1 MLILVGMNHRSAPV
15 EIRERMSFPSERLAE
30 GLAKLLSLEGIEE
43 GMILSTCNRV
53 EVLARSTDN
62 AHSALQAVKECLAER
77 HGIQRGDMDRYTY
90 QLSGNKAI
98 RHLFNVASG
107 LDSMILGEPQILGQ
121 VKKAYLAARECGA
134 TGPVLERLLQH
145 CLATAKRVR
154 AETGISRHAV
164 SVAFA
169 AVELARRIFGRLRD
183 RTALLLGA
191 GKMSDL
197 VAKHL
202 VANGV
207 EELIVASR
215 TYNNS
220 VAAAGR
226 VGGRAVNWDDGLKQL
241 AKVDIVVSCTG
252 AAQPILG
259 KDDVAAAMRGRRSG
273 PLFLID
279 IAVPRDIEPEA
290 NELDGVYLYDI
301 DGLQGVVDANIEERR
316 TEAERC
322 RLMIADEAAL
332 FDRWQRSREMAPVIV
347 ALREALLGIGEREVE
362 RFRRKLGPLQP
373 YQEKAIE
380 ELTGAVIRKILHRPI
395 RHLRD
400 SVDRGDT
407 AECTSFYRQIF
418 GVQASPARISDEQS
432 AQPNGDT
439 NGKNGPQRLLKGG
452 RKD

>member
-1 MLILVGMNHRSAPV
+1 MNHRSAPV
-15 EIRERMSFPSERLAE
+15 EIRERMSFPPEQLAA
-30 GLAKLLSLEGIEE
+30 GLEKLLSQEGIEE

-53 EVLARSTDN
+53 EVLARTTDS
-62 AHSALQAVKECLAER
+62 AHAALQILKAFLAER
-77 HGIQRGDMDRYTY
+77 HHLPHEEMDRYTY
-90 QLSGNKAI
+90 QLTGNKAV
-98 RHLFNVASG
+98 RHLFHVASG
-107 LDSMILGEPQILGQ
+107 LDSMILGEPQIQGQ
-121 VKKAYLAARECGA
+121 VKRAYLTAKECGA

-164 SVAFA
+164 SVAYA
-169 AVELARRIFGRLRD
+169 AVELARRIFGKLPGRK
-183 RTALLLGA
+183 ALLLGA

-207 EELIVASR
+207 EEPIVASR
-215 TYNNS
+215 TYNNA
-220 VAAAGR
+220 VAAAAR
-226 VGGRAVNWDDGLKQL
+226 VNGKAVNWDDGLEYL

-252 AAQPILG
+252 AAQPILD
-259 KDDVAAAMRGRRSG
+259 KEEIAAAMRGRRSG

-279 IAVPRDIEPEA
+279 IAVPRDVDPEA
-290 NELDGVYLYDI
+290 NNIDDVYLYDI

-316 TEAERC
+316 AEAQRC
-322 RLMIADEAAL
+322 KMMIADEAAL

-347 ALREALLGIGEREVE
+347 ELREKLLGIGEREVE

-373 YQEKAIE
+373 YQESAVD

-400 SVDRGDT
+400 SVERGDT
-407 AECTSFYRQIF
+407 AECTSLYRQIF
-418 GVQASPARISDEQS
+418 GVQSAPNTAEEAARDE
-432 AQPNGDT
+432 GDES
-439 NGKNGPQRLLKGG
+439 KNGPRRLLKGG

>member
-1 MLILVGMNHRSAPV
+1 
-15 EIRERMSFPSERLAE
+15 MSFSPEQLAG
-30 GLAKLLSLEGIEE
+30 GLEKLLSKEGIEE

-62 AHSALQAVKECLAER
+62 AHAAIQILKGFLAER
-77 HGIQRGDMDRYTY
+77 HDLPHEEMNRYTY
-90 QLSGNKAI
+90 QLSANKAV
-98 RHLFNVASG
+98 RHLFHVASG
-107 LDSMILGEPQILGQ
+107 LDSMILGEPQIQGQ
-121 VKKAYLAARECGA
+121 VKKAYLTARECGA

-169 AVELARRIFGRLRD
+169 AVELARRIFGKLPG

-215 TYNNS
+215 TYNNA
-220 VAAAGR
+220 VAAAAR
-226 VGGRAVNWDDGLKQL
+226 VNGKAVNWDDGLEYL

-252 AAQPILG
+252 ASQPIIG
-259 KDDVAAAMRGRRSG
+259 KEQIAGAMRGRRGG

-279 IAVPRDIEPEA
+279 IAVPRDVEPEA
-290 NELDGVYLYDI
+290 NEIDNVYLYDI

-316 TEAERC
+316 AEAQRC
-322 RLMIADEAAL
+322 KMMIADEAAM
-332 FDRWQRSREMAPVIV
+332 FDRWRRSREMAPVIV
-347 ALREALLGIGEREVE
+347 ELREKLLGIGEREVE

-373 YQEKAIE
+373 YQENAID

-400 SVDRGDT
+400 SVERGDT
-407 AECTSFYRQIF
+407 AECTSLYRQIF
-418 GVQASPARISDEQS
+418 GVRSSPHAGEESARDAGDE
-432 AQPNGDT
+432 D
-439 NGKNGPQRLLKGG
+439 KNGPRRLLKGG

>member
-1 MLILVGMNHRSAPV
+1 MNHRSAPV
-15 EIRERMSFPSERLAE
+15 EIRERMSFPAEELAGGLERL
-30 GLAKLLSLEGIEE
+30 LSKESIEE

-53 EVLARSTDN
+53 EVLARSSDN
-62 AHSALQAVKECLAER
+62 AHAAIQVLKSFLSER
-77 HGIQRGDMDRYTY
+77 HEVLHDEMGRYTY
-90 QLSGNKAI
+90 QLSGNKAV
-98 RHLFNVASG
+98 RHLFHVASG
-107 LDSMILGEPQILGQ
+107 LDSMILGEPQIQGQ
-121 VKKAYLAARECGA
+121 VKQAYLAARECGA

-145 CLATAKRVR
+145 CLSTAKRVR

-169 AVELARRIFGRLRD
+169 AVELARRIFGKLPG

-202 VANGV
+202 SANGV

-215 TYNNS
+215 TYNNA
-220 VAAAGR
+220 VAAAAR
-226 VGGRAVNWDDGLKQL
+226 VNGKAVNWDDGLDCL
-241 AKVDIVVSCTG
+241 ARVDIVVSCTG
-252 AAQPILG
+252 ASQPILG
-259 KDDVAAAMRGRRSG
+259 REEIATAMRGRRSG

-279 IAVPRDIEPEA
+279 IAVPRDVEPEA
-290 NELDGVYLYDI
+290 NEIDNVYLYDI

-316 TEAERC
+316 AEAQRC
-322 RLMIADEAAL
+322 KMMIADEAAL
-332 FDRWQRSREMAPVIV
+332 FERWRRSREMAPVIV
-347 ALREALLGIGEREVE
+347 ELREKLLGIGEREVD

-373 YQEKAIE
+373 YQESAIE

-400 SVDRGDT
+400 SVERGDT
-407 AECTSFYRQIF
+407 AECTSLYRQIF
-418 GVQASPARISDEQS
+418 GVES
-432 AQPNGDT
+432 AQRAGEQAVRETDDDM
-439 NGKNGPQRLLKGG
+439 KNGPRRLLKGG